1 MFDKFALDTLYQYNG
16 VRLLPSL
23 NLQVRPENLIF
34 IAIWILIFIAIWIL
48 LLYRYIG
55 MSGQVNIF
63 VIGTISTYVKGTILV
78 HT

>member
-16 VRLLPSL
+16 VVRLLPSL
-23 NLQVRPENLIF
+23 NLQVRPENQ
-34 IAIWILIFIAIWIL
+34 IFIAIWIL

>member
-23 NLQVRPENLIF
+23 NLQVRPEN
-34 IAIWILIFIAIWIL
+34 LIFIAIWIL